1 MAGGNDLWAAITLAE
16 KEGRLNKPHFQPAK
30 PHRIYIAPDFHVP
43 YHHKDAVIHCLD
55 LALGAD
61 VIIQI
66 GDALDC
72 YGISSFDRNPNR
84 AICLQREID
93 AYRDCW
99 LRPVRKNNP
108 NARIIQLLGNH
119 EDRLKKT
126 LWKQAPALA
135 NMRGLAWEKS
145 MGLKRLNIE
154 LHPGTGLLVAGH
166 RVKHGERVNK
176 HAGYSARME
185 MEDHR
190 SDGISGHTHRYGV
203 ARRTDKEGHTTT
215 WYEIGH
221 ACDQSQVAAEYCKN
235 PDWNLSAGITLTT
248 YPDASI
254 EYVEHR
260 LN

>member
-1 MAGGNDLWAAITLAE
+1 MPNTLWQAITTAE
-16 KEGRLNKPHFQPAK
+16 KNGYLPTPHQKPVPPQT
-30 PHRIYIAPDFHVP
+30 IYIAPDLHVP
-43 YHHKDAVIHCLD
+43 YHNTDAIIECHD
-55 LALGAD
+55 RARGAD
-61 VIIQI
+61 IIIQI

-84 AICLQREID
+84 ATCLQAEID
-93 AYRDCW
+93 TYRDCW
-99 LRPVRKNNP
+99 LIPIRRNNP

-119 EDRLKKT
+119 EDRLKKV
-126 LWKQAPALA
+126 LWKHAPALA
-135 NMRGLAWEKS
+135 NMRGLEWSKAME
-145 MGLKRLNIE
+145 LHRYRIE
-154 LHPGTGLLVAGH
+154 LFPGTGLKIAGH
-166 RVKHGERVNK
+166 RIKHGERVNK
-176 HAGYSARME
+176 NAGHSARME

-235 PDWNLSAGITLTT
+235 PDWNLSAGITLQIHPTGHVD
-248 YPDASI
+248 YI
-254 EYVEHR
+254 EHR